1 MMAVQIKVLEEDGRA
16 AWDRFVI
23 SDCPEAS
30 FFHRTGWREVIER
43 VYRQPCHYLYAER
56 DGQIVGVLPLVHV
69 QSPIFGSRLISTAF
83 TIGGGTAALD
93 EDARAAL
100 DAEAL
105 RIMTRLGVASF
116 EVRHPAHPHDGG
128 GWVTKTGIYANFSR
142 PIPATADDSLKQIPR
157 KQRAVVRKAITEA
170 KLIDE
175 IDADP
180 CRFFPLYAFSM
191 RNLGTPVFGQRF
203 LAAVMA
209 TFGQDCDCLTVVHQ
223 GKPVSSVLSFYF
235 RDRVMPY
242 YTGCLFQ
249 ARDLGANDF
258 MYWRLMRRASERGFG
273 VFDFG
278 RSKFGTG
285 PFNFKKNWGFEPQ
298 PITHEYLIPGGGEV
312 PEINP
317 LNPKY
322 RLFIAAWKR
331 LPLGLANLLG
341 PHVVRQ
347 IG

>member
-1 MMAVQIKVLEEDGRA
+1 MGLQVKCLEADQRE
-16 AWDRFVI
+16 AWDRFVLGE
-23 SDCPEAS
+23 CPEAG
-30 FFHRTGWREVIER
+30 FFHRSGWRDVIQE
-43 VYRQPCHYLYAER
+43 VYRQRCHYLYAER
-56 DGQIVGVLPLVHV
+56 DGRIVGVLPLVHV
-69 QSPIFGSRLISTAF
+69 QSPLFGDRLISTAF
-83 TIGGGTAALD
+83 TVGGGTAAID

-105 RIMTRLGVASF
+105 RLMTGLGAVCLELRGPAR
-116 EVRHPAHPHDGG
+116 RHEGDG
-128 GWVTKTGIYANFSR
+128 WISKADVYATFSR
-142 PIPATADDSLKQIPR
+142 PIAETEEECLKQIPR
-157 KQRAVVRKAITEA
+157 KQRAVVRKAINGGV
-170 KLIDE
+170 LVDE
-175 IDADP
+175 LDSEP
-180 CRFFPLYAFSM
+180 SRFFPLYAYSM
-191 RNLGTPVFGQRF
+191 RDMGTPVFGLRF
-203 LAAVMA
+203 FSAVMA
-209 TFGQDCDCLTVVHQ
+209 SFGTDCDCLTILHQ
-223 GKPVSSVLSFYF
+223 DKPISSVMNFYF

-242 YTGCLFQ
+242 YTGCRLQ

-258 MYWRLMRRASERGFG
+258 MYWRLMRRAMDRGFG

-285 PFNFKKNWGFEPQ
+285 PFSFKKNWGFEPR
-298 PITHEYLIPGGGEV
+298 PVTHEYRTAGGGGV